1 MYKSAIDH
9 VDLSTSSR
17 VVNRMF
23 FWQIQGCLALQKVS
37 AQHMNDILPAWIQV
51 LIQVSLGNIEY
62 DIILMLAG
70 VV

>member
-1 MYKSAIDH
+1 
-9 VDLSTSSR
+9 
-17 VVNRMF
+17 
-23 FWQIQGCLALQKVS
+23 
-37 AQHMNDILPAWIQV
+37 MNDILPAWIQV